1 MVSMIALPLISIH
14 APTRGATRSRKNGSG
29 QRRISIHAPTRGA
42 TLCAFP
48 LPDPYIFQSTL
59 PRGER
64 LVSSWDTLITSVH
77 FNPRS
82 HEGSD
87 AELRNNPVH
96 LRNFNPRSHEGSDN
110 TFTNGNPIR
119 IQFQSTLPRGERP
132 TAPYDWQLPQEFQST
147 LPRGER
153 HGGKSMDLMKKDF
166 NPRSHEG
173 SDDITKYQ
181 LHLFRQFQ
189 STLPRGERLICLY

>member
-1 MVSMIALPLISIH
+1 MFRPVLLRISIH
-14 APTRGATRSRKNGSG
+14 APTRGATL
-29 QRRISIHAPTRGA
+29 QRNCNTAIRAISIHAPTRGA

-153 HGGKSMDLMKKDF
+153 LSEQTHDRLTYDF

-173 SDDITKYQ
+173 SDVV
-181 LHLFRQFQ
+181 LHVSYDVFKLISIHAPTRGA
-189 STLPRGERLICLY
+189 TL

>member
-1 MVSMIALPLISIH
+1 MARLITRSISIH

-119 IQFQSTLPRGERP
+119 IQFQSTLPRGERRYYQVP
-132 TAPYDWQLPQEFQST
+132 TAPVPAISIHAPTRGATKVIYSQSFICT
-147 LPRGER
+147 ISIHAPTRGATDMPLLTVTALAISI
-153 HGGKSMDLMKKDF
+153 HA
-166 NPRSHEG
+166 P
-173 SDDITKYQ
+173 T
-181 LHLFRQFQ
+181 
-189 STLPRGERLICLY
+189 RGATESEVV